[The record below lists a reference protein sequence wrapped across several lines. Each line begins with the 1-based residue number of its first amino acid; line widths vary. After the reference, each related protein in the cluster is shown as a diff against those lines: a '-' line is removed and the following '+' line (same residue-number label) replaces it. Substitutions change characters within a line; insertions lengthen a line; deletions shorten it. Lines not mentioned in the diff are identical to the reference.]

1 MSRKSFEKKS
11 EEQTERWVGALLG
24 LAKQR
29 GNSDAVGQRA
39 VQLSRQLNISPW
51 IALAVAERLISLK
64 EAHLFDRVG
73 RCRELQAAVL
83 DKRRPV
89 SELRVT
95 LPYAAHFLAV
105 DLMDARPGSAWDV
118 RVVTRILAGIL
129 GAEKKIGEDELS
141 LQVRSRPIAEYA
153 AAVERVLA
161 IMRRTRCD
169 VGMALDVE
177 AGHTPEQFASDYMH
191 QKRTLEIEERR
202 MMAPP
207 LDDRF
212 RFPQRR
218 ADSETRRPVFQR
230 SDYPARAPAAAP
242 RDHWPRE
249 VNPPIVRDH
258 WPK

>member
-1 MSRKSFEKKS
+1 MSRKSFEKNR
-11 EEQTERWVGALLG
+11 EDQPERWVESLVE
-24 LAKQR
+24 LAKRR
-29 GNSDAVGQRA
+29 GDSDTVAQRA

-51 IALAVAERLISLK
+51 IALAVAERLISLQ
-64 EAHLFDRVG
+64 EARLFDRVG
-73 RCRELQAAVL
+73 RCRELQVAVL

-129 GAEKKIGEDELS
+129 GAEKKIGDEELS
-141 LQVRSRPIAEYA
+141 LQVRSRPLAEYA

-177 AGHTPEQFASDYMH
+177 GGHTPEQFASDYMH
-191 QKRTLEIEERR
+191 QKRTLENEERR
-202 MMAPP
+202 LMAPP
-207 LDDRF
+207 VDDRF
-212 RFPQRR
+212 RFPPRR
-218 ADSETRRPVFQR
+218 ADSDARRPVFHR
-230 SDYPARAPAAAP
+230 AEYPAHPPVAAP

-249 VNPPIVRDH
+249 DHPPVVRDH